1 MKSREKQEE
10 SSAPVSRDVIVKGR
24 EDESA
29 VTKHQRQLKLSLNDE
44 IRLKMQERLKVM
56 NESDDDN
63 AINDVN

>member
-10 SSAPVSRDVIVKGR
+10 SSARVSRDVIVKGR

>member
-10 SSAPVSRDVIVKGR
+10 SSAPVIRDVIVKGR

>member
-10 SSAPVSRDVIVKGR
+10 SSAVVSRDVIVKGR